1 MDDRASVPARA
12 ETPAAERPCDPAARY
27 RPLWQAVDD
36 LTAGRTTAEQLLD
49 ICQAAW
55 AERNPELN
63 AIVLADFAAAREQA
77 RASDARRR
85 QSRALGP
92 LDGVPFSIKESFDV
106 AGWPTTCGSPALRDH
121 VARRDATVVQRLRE
135 SGAVLIGKTNVPLGL
150 RDWQSYNA
158 VYGTTRNPHDPSR
171 TPGGSS
177 GGSAAA
183 VCAGMSLFDI
193 GSDIGSSLRNPAH
206 YCGVFS
212 HKSSHGIVPLSGHG
226 TGAPSFG
233 MQDINVAGPIARS
246 ARDLELV
253 LQAIAGPEGADALA
267 YRFALPPC
275 PLNTLHQFRVAVLPT
290 HPQAETDREVSDC
303 IEGLGRWLEGQ
314 GTSVA
319 WHVRP
324 SFEAEELWRVYVLL
338 LRATTSV
345 HMPDAAFADS
355 LDEAAAA
362 DPADARYAVLQHV
375 GATLHHRDWLRLQ
388 HARARFTQAWQRFF
402 DDYDVLLCPAA
413 ATTAFELNEAGEPW
427 QRHLLVN
434 GRPQPM
440 TTQLFWAGHSG
451 LCGLPSTVAPIG
463 PGRSGL
469 PVGVQIVAGRYRDL
483 TSLRF
488 ASLLEAAGFAFR
500 PPPR

>member
-1 MDDRASVPARA
+1 M
-12 ETPAAERPCDPAARY
+12 
-27 RPLWQAVDD
+27 
-36 LTAGRTTAEQLLD
+36 TAGRTTAEQLLD